1 MAAIDQG
8 EDERKMKNEL
18 FRMAMK
24 GEWDEVA
31 KIYRRDKRA
40 HKAMITKS
48 GDTALHIAVSDD
60 KEEIVEQLVGA
71 ICPQEEGKEDL
82 RIEKEERAEENK
94 EIISEGSE
102 CKEALKVQNEQ
113 GNTSLHVAASMG
125 SVGMCQ
131 CVAQVDPLLVGIRN
145 EDGETP
151 FFVAAVHGKKEAF
164 LCLLEVC
171 GSKDTC
177 EGYSRRND
185 GETILHVAVAGDYF
199 DLAFQIIHLFGN
211 LVDSVNQHGFTPLH
225 LLAAKPSAF
234 RSGCY
239 FGRCHTIIYH
249 CIFVDELKVEV
260 SNSQP
265 IVSRKNPN
273 YDTKDPCN
281 PDNYKTCANFFGL
294 VRKAIP
300 VVTITGENGA
310 QTIPVERD
318 EGMNKPPGREKN
330 ETTILITAKNGVSKI
345 TESILEHFP
354 VAIQAMNVDKKSIML
369 LMVQNKQPHELLN
382 GKGNTNLF
390 ALINECCKQFN
401 QSPLHI
407 VSLAAGT
414 GKNHEMEKRETP
426 ILIAAKNGI
435 TEIVEKILECFPV
448 AIHDRNLENKNIVLL
463 AVENRQP
470 HVYQLLL
477 KRNILKDSV
486 FRVVDNEGN
495 SALHLAAKL
504 GDYKPWLIPGAALQM
519 QWEIKWYEFNQSP
532 LHIVSLAAGTGKN
545 HEMEKRETPILIAAK
560 NGITEIVEEILEC
573 FPVAIHDRNLENKN
587 IVLLAVENRQPHVYQ
602 LLLKRNI
609 LKDSVFRVVDNE
621 GNSALHLAA
630 KLGDYKPWL
639 IPGAA
644 LQMQWEIKWYEFVK
658 DSMPLHFFTRYNKEG
673 KTPKQIFTETH
684 KDLIEKGG
692 GWLDKTSE
700 SCSVVAA
707 LIATVAFAT
716 SSTVPGGVKE
726 GEGTPTLEN
735 QPAFN
740 IFAISSLVALCFSVT
755 AVVMFLAI
763 LTSRYQERDFGRDLP
778 TKLLVGLTSLFVSIA
793 SMLISFCAGHFFVLK
808 DKLKYAAFPLYAV
821 ACLPITFFAMAQ
833 FPLYF
838 DLIWATFKK
847 VPQRSYKAAP
857 L

>member
-1 MAAIDQG
+1 MVSTQEISSD
-8 EDERKMKNEL
+8 DIKTEL
-18 FRMAMK
+18 FQMAMK
-24 GEWDEVA
+24 GEWEEVA
-31 KIYRRDKRA
+31 NIYGSDKRA
-40 HKAMITKS
+40 HKVKITKS

-60 KEEIVEQLVGA
+60 KEDIVERLVT
-71 ICPQEEGKEDL
+71 
-82 RIEKEERAEENK
+82 
-94 EIISEGSE
+94 EIISPGGGG
-102 CKEALKVQNEQ
+102 KEALEIKNEQ
-113 GNTSLHVAASMG
+113 GNTALHVAASMG

-131 CVAQVDPLLVGIRN
+131 CIIIGEGDPRRLSEEMEIKNELFKMAMKGEWEEVVNIYKSDPRAHKVKITKSGDTALHIAVSDDKEDIVERLITEIISPVGGGKEALEIKNEQGNTALHVAASMGSVAVCQCIAQVDPSLVGVRN

-171 GSKDTC
+171 GSK

-225 LLAAKPSAF
+225 LLAARPSAF
-234 RSGCY
+234 RSGSH

-249 CIFVDELKVEV
+249 CIFVDELKKEV
-260 SNSQP
+260 SNHQS

-273 YDTKDPCN
+273 GAKAPGYPE
-281 PDNYKTCANFFGL
+281 NYKTCMNFFGW
-294 VRKAIP
+294 VRKAVP
-300 VVTITGENGA
+300 VGKNVAQKSHPDLERQKTGHSGASRGQLYIFPPNYVTCFEFAKLAYKALLVVLGQGSSQIKRIQEKKEKHTWSVQIMNELLLRVSSYEDGNTGTTPRPEAEDETRPYTIAEGSISNSPTFLEEQEPKTLKDKSKAREGEDKTGE
-310 QTIPVERD
+310 
-318 EGMNKPPGREKN
+318 
-330 ETTILITAKNGVSKI
+330 
-345 TESILEHFP
+345 
-354 VAIQAMNVDKKSIML
+354 
-369 LMVQNKQPHELLN
+369 
-382 GKGNTNLF
+382 
-390 ALINECCKQFN
+390 
-401 QSPLHI
+401 
-407 VSLAAGT
+407 GT

-435 TEIVEKILECFPV
+435 TEIVEKILERFPV
-448 AIHDRNLENKNIVLL
+448 AIHDRNV
-463 AVENRQP
+463 
-470 HVYQLLL
+470 
-477 KRNILKDSV
+477 
-486 FRVVDNEGN
+486 
-495 SALHLAAKL
+495 
-504 GDYKPWLIPGAALQM
+504 
-519 QWEIKWYEFNQSP
+519 
-532 LHIVSLAAGTGKN
+532 
-545 HEMEKRETPILIAAK
+545 
-560 NGITEIVEEILEC
+560 
-573 FPVAIHDRNLENKN
+573 ENKN

-658 DSMPLHFFTRYNKEG
+658 DSMPLHFFARYNKEG

-716 SSTVPGGVKE
+716 SSTIPGGVKE

-735 QPAFN
+735 QPAFD

-793 SMLISFCAGHFFVLK
+793 SMLISFCAGHFYVLK
-808 DKLKYAAFPLYAV
+808 DKLRYAAFPVYAV
-821 ACLPITFFAMAQ
+821 TCLPVTFFAMAQ

-847 VPQRSYKAAP
+847 VPQRSYKAVP